1 MGPNQTIIYSQLRLH
16 LNCGYMKDP
25 KKEKIDPA
33 DFKFM
38 EQNPYGDPDF
48 SEEHN
53 KQVIADVDSWNDML
67 MKRKDREFK
76 EKIQERVGAVG
87 QYLQNITQGS
97 GVTEIERYFGRRYLA
112 YLRGQ
117 QIVKQLQENPA
128 LLAKIRAKMEKQ
140 GKLQPL

>member
-1 MGPNQTIIYSQLRLH
+1 
-16 LNCGYMKDP
+16 MKDP
-25 KKEKIDPA
+25 KKEKIDPK

-38 EQNPYGDPDF
+38 EQNPYGDPGF
-48 SEEHN
+48 SEEYN
-53 KQVIADVDSWNDML
+53 KRIIAEVDTWNDML
-67 MKRKDREFK
+67 EKRKDQEFK
-76 EKIQERVGAVG
+76 EKTQERTGAVA

-117 QIVKQLQENPA
+117 QIVRKLQENPA
-128 LLAKIRAKMEKQ
+128 LLAKIRDRMEKR

>member
-1 MGPNQTIIYSQLRLH
+1 
-16 LNCGYMKDP
+16 MKDP